1 LETILVTGGCGYIG
15 SHTCVSLLENN
26 YNILIIDSL
35 VNSSKD
41 TLDNIRKTMTLEGV
55 KISDNIRF
63 LEGDLRDKLWL
74 DNVFSDYIQSKKP
87 IKSVI
92 HFAGLKSIYESIIS
106 PIDYWD
112 ANIST
117 TISLILTMK
126 KYKCFS
132 LIFSSSASV
141 YAVNGKKLLKETDI
155 AKPDTPYGKTKLCIE
170 EILKDLYFSDT
181 NWRIASLRYF
191 NPIGSHNLG
200 LLPEDSKGKSANL
213 FPAILRTIKGNK
225 KRLPI
230 FGNDWPTEDGTCIR
244 DFIHVM
250 DLAEAHVAALRF
262 LKDNN
267 PQNISINIGT
277 GKGTSVL
284 EIVKTFQK
292 VNGIDFLYDFVE
304 RRIGDQPFLVADNKL
319 ALDLLDWFP
328 RRNIEDMCN
337 DSIKKFNLN

>member
-1 LETILVTGGCGYIG
+1 LETILVTGGFGYIG

-26 YNILIIDSL
+26 YNILIVDSL

-41 TLDNIRKTMTLEGV
+41 TLDKIKKTIALKGFE
-55 KISDNIRF
+55 INDNIQF

-74 DNVFSDYIQSKKP
+74 DNVFGDYLKSDKP

-92 HFAGLKSIYESIIS
+92 HFAGLKSIYDSIIS

-117 TISLILTMK
+117 TISLILIMK
-126 KYKCFS
+126 KYQCFS

-141 YAVNGKKLLKETDI
+141 YAANGMKLLKETDI
-155 AKPDTPYGKTKLCIE
+155 VKPETPYGKTKLCIE
-170 EILKDLYFSDT
+170 EILHDLYFSDT

-213 FPAILRTIKGNK
+213 FPAILRTIMGNQ
-225 KRLPI
+225 KRFLI
-230 FGNDWPTEDGTCIR
+230 YGKDWPTEDGTCIR

-262 LKDNN
+262 LKDNK
-267 PQNISINIGT
+267 PQNIAINIGT
-277 GKGTSVL
+277 GKGTSVF
-284 EIVKTFQK
+284 EIIKTFQE
-292 VNGIDFLYDFVE
+292 VNGISFLYDFVE

-319 ALDLLDWFP
+319 ALDLLDWLP
-328 RRNIEDMCN
+328 RRNIVDMCT
-337 DSIKKFNLN
+337 DSVKNLL

>member
-1 LETILVTGGCGYIG
+1 METILVTGGCGYVG
-15 SHTCVSLLENN
+15 SHTCISLLKNN
-26 YNILIIDSL
+26 YNIIIVDSL

-41 TLDNIRKTMTLEGV
+41 TLDNIRKTMSLEGV
-55 KISDNIRF
+55 EISDKIKF
-63 LEGDLRDKLWL
+63 LQGDLRNKLWL
-74 DNVFSDYIQSKKP
+74 DNVFRDYLQSNKP

-117 TISLILTMK
+117 TISLISIMK

-141 YAVNGKKLLKETDI
+141 YAVNGMKLLKESDVV
-155 AKPDTPYGKTKLCIE
+155 KPETPYGKTKLCIE
-170 EILKDLYFSDT
+170 EIFKDLYFSDT
-181 NWRIASLRYF
+181 NWKIVSLRYF

-200 LLPEDSKGKSANL
+200 LLPEDSKGNSANL
-213 FPAILRTIKGNK
+213 FPAILRTIKGGQ
-225 KRLPI
+225 KRLRI
-230 FGNDWPTEDGTCIR
+230 FGKDWPTEDGTCIR

-250 DLAEAHVAALRF
+250 DLAEAHVSALRF
-262 LKDNN
+262 LKDNK

-284 EIVKTFQK
+284 EIIKTFQK
-292 VNGIDFLYDFVE
+292 VNEIDFLYDFVE

-319 ALDLLDWFP
+319 ALDLLDWLP
-328 RRNIEDMCN
+328 KRNIGDMCT
-337 DSIKKFNLN
+337 DSVKNLL

>member
-15 SHTCVSLLENN
+15 SHTCVSLLKNN
-26 YNILIIDSL
+26 YNILIVDSL

-41 TLDNIRKTMTLEGV
+41 TLDNIRKTMSLEGV
-55 KISDNIRF
+55 EISDNIRF
-63 LEGDLRDKLWL
+63 LQGDLRNKLWL
-74 DNVFSDYIQSKKP
+74 DNVFRDYLQSNKP

-117 TISLILTMK
+117 TISLISIMK

-141 YAVNGKKLLKETDI
+141 YAFNGMKLLKETDVV
-155 AKPDTPYGKTKLCIE
+155 KPETPYGKTKLCIE
-170 EILKDLYFSDT
+170 EIFKDLYFSDT
-181 NWRIASLRYF
+181 NWKIISLRYF

-200 LLPEDSKGKSANL
+200 LLPEDSKGNSANL
-213 FPAILRTIKGNK
+213 FPAILRTIKGK
-225 KRLPI
+225 QERLRI
-230 FGNDWPTEDGTCIR
+230 FGKDWPTEDGTCIR

-262 LKDNN
+262 LKDNK

-277 GKGTSVL
+277 GKGTSIL
-284 EIVKTFQK
+284 EIIKTFK
-292 VNGIDFLYDFVE
+292 ELNGIEFLYDFVE

-319 ALDLLDWFP
+319 ALDLLNWSP
-328 RRNIEDMCN
+328 RRTIEDMCT
-337 DSIKKFNLN
+337 DSIKN